1 MEGSVP
7 SRNNRV
13 HVETASI
20 SLRLVALLSL
30 RRGNIL
36 GDIMLEENRCCE
48 NCAYHDDWTWVC
60 LIRRQMIEQTLQ
72 MKIMCVANGRKNQMT
87 NRDIEDMK
95 NRIDELAKI
104 AKDKENE
111 NAVLKQQVKTQREK
125 IDSLLKELEEEK
137 GKKIIIGDGTISMR
151 ADMWETVNENRK
163 LKSENDELRKRIEKL
178 ESDICG
184 GSPCIVSE
192 FHSFEGESWIG
203 ATTYDDVLL
212 RLKKANERISDL
224 EQKRLNQG
232 LDSFNGI
239 EAMQKLN
246 DELKAENK
254 ALKQHI
260 KDMEGV
266 CDGSCFSDYEDL
278 PYGDESEEKD
288 ALIAEL
294 QDQHQQ
300 DCIRIND
307 LTTTVHV
314 LAGLY
319 SMLRKNVGMD

>member
-1 MEGSVP
+1 
-7 SRNNRV
+7 
-13 HVETASI
+13 
-20 SLRLVALLSL
+20 
-30 RRGNIL
+30 
-36 GDIMLEENRCCE
+36 
-48 NCAYHDDWTWVC
+48 
-60 LIRRQMIEQTLQ
+60 MI
-72 MKIMCVANGRKNQMT
+72 NQ
-87 NRDIEDMK
+87 IEDMK

-137 GKKIIIGDGTISMR
+137 GKKITIGDGTISMR

-192 FHSFEGESWIG
+192 FHSFEGESWIR

-239 EAMQKLN
+239 EAMKKLN

-260 KDMEGV
+260 KDMEDA

-278 PYGDESEEKD
+278 PFGDDEYEKD
-288 ALIAEL
+288 ELIAEL

-319 SMLRKNVGMD
+319 SALRKNEGMD